1 LIRPPNLRQLRQAAY
16 VTFWMRGS
24 SPRMTRKEQSPHPEE
39 PAPAGVSKDE
49 EAARLP
55 SFFLAPLFPGA
66 EIV

>member
-1 LIRPPNLRQLRQAAY
+1 
-16 VTFWMRGS
+16 
-24 SPRMTRKEQSPHPEE
+24 MTRKGQSPYREE
-39 PAPAGVSKDE
+39 SSQAGVSKNE